1 MTERL
6 YPSCDKCGKLICVA
20 FGLRVGQ
27 EINVEDAPPFCPM
40 KLHPGVIES
49 TVGEYDHE
57 DVRELARLS
66 SLQEAECYELKA
78 DGLRAVK
85 PRVEETVGFA
95 QKMGYR
101 RLGIGM
107 CLGLKDEARIMSS
120 ILESKGFEV
129 VCVGCKLGAV
139 PKERIGLKPE
149 EKIVGEELYEPM
161 CNPIAQAEVL
171 NAEGV
176 DLAILMGMCVGH
188 DTLFMKY
195 CRAPMTVLSTKDRVT
210 GHNPLAALYT
220 THTYYGHLRGSK

>member
-6 YPSCDKCGKLICVA
+6 NPACDKCGKLVCVA
-20 FGLRVGQ
+20 FGLKAGE
-27 EINVEDAPPFCPM
+27 EINVQDGPPFCPM

-49 TVGEYDHE
+49 AVGEYDNE

-66 SLQEAECYELKA
+66 SLQEAECYELKE
-78 DGLRAVK
+78 DGLRATK

-95 QKMGYR
+95 RKMGYR
-101 RLGIGM
+101 RVGIAM
-107 CLGLKDEARIMSS
+107 CLGLKDEARTMSS
-120 ILESKGFEV
+120 ILEAKGFEV

-149 EKIVGEELYEPM
+149 EKIVGEDLYEPM

-188 DTLFMKY
+188 DTLFIKY

-220 THTYYGHLRGSK
+220 SHTYYGHLKGPK

>member
-1 MTERL
+1 MEKRL
-6 YPSCDKCGKLICVA
+6 YPTCDKCGKLVCVA
-20 FGLRVGQ
+20 FGLKAG
-27 EINVEDAPPFCPM
+27 EKINVEDAPPFCPM
-40 KLHPGVIES
+40 KLHPNVIES
-49 TVGEYDHE
+49 AVCEYDND
-57 DVRELARLS
+57 DVRELTRVS
-66 SLQEAECYELKA
+66 SLQEAECYERKA
-78 DGLRAVK
+78 DGLRPTK

-101 RLGIGM
+101 KLGIAM
-107 CLGLKDEARIMSS
+107 CLGLQGEARIMSS
-120 ILESKGFEV
+120 ILEGKGFEV
-129 VCVGCKLGAV
+129 VSVGCKLGAV

-171 NAEGV
+171 NAEGI

-188 DTLFMKY
+188 DTLFIKY

-220 THTYYGHLRGSK
+220 TNTYYGHLRGPK